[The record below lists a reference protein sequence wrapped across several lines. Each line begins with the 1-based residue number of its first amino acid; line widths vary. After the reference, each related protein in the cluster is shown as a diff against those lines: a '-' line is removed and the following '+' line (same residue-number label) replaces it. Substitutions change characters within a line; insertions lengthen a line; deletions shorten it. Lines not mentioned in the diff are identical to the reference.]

1 MYRYRMLTE
10 ALKSFNGIPT
20 DESQAIESL
29 GMKPKLIKG
38 DFRNFKVTYQEDL
51 NILEHLITE

>member
-1 MYRYRMLTE
+1 MLTE
-10 ALKSFNGIPT
+10 AIKAFDGIPT

-51 NILEHLITE
+51 NILEHLITK